1 MHAMEMPFGREAM
14 RCTELRRVWHDIR
27 SKLST
32 MEQPFDDP
40 CMKQGRCEWNQFL
53 ETIPQ
58 KKARNLPWG
67 SERGAAF
74 QVFLSFMLAI
84 SRSRRPLAP
93 GILSACSYASA
104 RRP

>member
-14 RCTELRRVWHDIR
+14 RCTELRNVWHDIR
-27 SKLST
+27 CTLST
-32 MEQPFDDP
+32 MEQTFDAL
-40 CMKQGRCEWNQFL
+40 CMKQCRRQWNQFL

-58 KKARNLPWG
+58 KEAHNLPWG

-93 GILSACSYASA
+93 GVISTCSYVKQ
-104 RRP
+104 P